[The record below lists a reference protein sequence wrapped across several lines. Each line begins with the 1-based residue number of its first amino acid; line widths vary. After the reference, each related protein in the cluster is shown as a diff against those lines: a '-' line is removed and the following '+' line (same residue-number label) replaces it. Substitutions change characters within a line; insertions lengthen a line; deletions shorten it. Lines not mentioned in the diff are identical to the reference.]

1 MSEAQ
6 LSGRVAVVTGAAQ
19 GIGRCIAE
27 SLAED
32 GASVVV
38 ADIQGNLAGEV
49 AEDLRARGSDAMSVA
64 VDIGDPASAASM
76 IERTLEHFGRA
87 DILVNDAGID
97 APSGAAWEIGEE
109 DWRRVIDVN
118 LSGQWW
124 CTRAVVPH
132 MMKRRAGRI
141 IFISSGSARIGQHD
155 ISVAYNASKAGLIGL
170 TVGLSVHLEP
180 FGILVN
186 AIAPG
191 PTGTGQ
197 PMSEEEESA
206 HERQFP
212 LGIVGPQPIAEAC
225 LYLARSSGDW
235 ISGAVLNVS
244 GGWWRG
250 F

>member
-1 MSEAQ
+1 MSDAQ

-38 ADIQGNLAGEV
+38 ADIQEHVAGEV
-49 AEDLRARGSDAMSVA
+49 VEDLRTRGSDAMSVA
-64 VDIGDPASAASM
+64 VDIADPASAGAM
-76 IERTLEHFGRA
+76 IERTLERFGRV

-97 APSGAAWEIGEE
+97 APFGAAWEIGE
-109 DWRRVIDVN
+109 DHWRRVIDVN

-132 MMKRRAGRI
+132 MMQRRAGRI
-141 IFISSGSARIGQHD
+141 IFISSGSARIGQRD

-197 PMSEEEESA
+197 PMSEDERRA
-206 HERQFP
+206 HERDYP
-212 LGIVGPQPIAEAC
+212 LGIVGPEPIAEAC
-225 LYLARSSGDW
+225 RYLVRSSGDW

>member
-1 MSEAQ
+1 MSDAQ

-38 ADIQGNLAGEV
+38 ADIQEHVAGEV
-49 AEDLRARGSDAMSVA
+49 AEDLRARGSDAMSAA
-64 VDIGDPASAASM
+64 VDIGDPSSAGSM
-76 IERTLEHFGRA
+76 IERALERFGRV

-97 APSGAAWEIGEE
+97 APFGAAWEIGEE

-132 MMKRRAGRI
+132 MMERRGGRI
-141 IFISSGSARIGQHD
+141 IFISSGSARIGQRD

-197 PMSEEEESA
+197 PMSEDERSA
-206 HERQFP
+206 HEREYP
-212 LGIVGPQPIAEAC
+212 LGIVGPEPIAEAC
-225 LYLARSSGDW
+225 RYLARSSGDW